1 MPECL
6 RLFVYICWQYIWFS
20 TSPSAWVHV
29 SIWNVE
35 KLCIC
40 FSVCVYAILWHA
52 NTPNGHK
59 LQKCWHCFSPTN
71 SLCAL
76 SHLCVRIAK
85 RLCDRTTQTSNRPT
99 ANAIYTCKTQP
110 STEEQKNNN
119 SNRARLRVARE
130 ELCWKAGARL
140 CDWVCRAK
148 GDCVAASEI
157 CWPRNVTDM
166 AKRGRVVR
174 LNMCSQG
181 RETENW
187 RKYGA
192 TKWKSAKWNK
202 LKITANGVCCKEIW
216 KASKYWQTHLVE
228 SCKGITVNMSKI

>member
-35 KLCIC
+35 KLCVC

-130 ELCWKAGARL
+130 EVGKLARVCVTECAERKVIVWQRVKYVGQETWPTWLNAGAWYAWTCVRKEERL
-140 CDWVCRAK
+140 RIGENMVRK
-148 GDCVAASEI
+148 NRKVQNEINLKLRQMEFVA
-157 CWPRNVTDM
+157 
-166 AKRGRVVR
+166 
-174 LNMCSQG
+174 
-181 RETENW
+181 
-187 RKYGA
+187 RKYERRA
-192 TKWKSAKWNK
+192 NIDK
-202 LKITANGVCCKEIW
+202 LI
-216 KASKYWQTHLVE
+216 
-228 SCKGITVNMSKI
+228 